1 MLTFN
6 FSGLFRAAVAMAITI
21 PMLNACTS
29 TSPSGQRKFKTQK
42 LPGSSHHRIVRISDS
57 GISSGPE
64 NIVNP
69 PRRNP
74 QPIGTAPHQSQ

>member
-1 MLTFN
+1 MQKFN
-6 FSGLFRAAVAMAITI
+6 FSGLFRAAVAMAITV
-21 PMLNACTS
+21 PMLNACAS
-29 TSPSGQRKFKTQK
+29 SSSSRQRKFTTQK
-42 LPGSSHHRIVRISDS
+42 LPGTSQHRIVRISDS

-74 QPIGTAPHQSQ
+74 QSIGTSPHQSQ

>member
-1 MLTFN
+1 MLNFN
-6 FSGLFRAAVAMAITI
+6 LSRLFRAAVAMAITV
-21 PMLNACTS
+21 PMLNACAS
-29 TSPSGQRKFKTQK
+29 SPSSGQRKFTTKK
-42 LPGSSHHRIVRISDS
+42 LPGTSQYRIVRVSDS

-74 QPIGTAPHQSQ
+74 QSIGTSPHQSQ

>member
-1 MLTFN
+1 MQKFN
-6 FSGLFRAAVAMAITI
+6 FSGLFRAAVAMAITL
-21 PMLNACTS
+21 PLLNGCAS
-29 TSPSGQRKFKTQK
+29 SSASGQRKFTTKK
-42 LPGSSHHRIVRISDS
+42 LPGSSQHRIVRISDS

-69 PRRNP
+69 PQRNS

>member
-1 MLTFN
+1 MLKFN
-6 FSGLFRAAVAMAITI
+6 FLGLFRAAVAMAITL
-21 PMLNACTS
+21 PLLNACAS
-29 TSPSGQRKFKTQK
+29 TSASGQRKFTTQK
-42 LPGSSHHRIVRISDS
+42 LPGTSQHRIVRISDS

-74 QPIGTAPHQSQ
+74 QPIGTTPHQSQ